1 MPLITALQI
10 ASVLIV
16 ADGAFDGAFTV
27 TVPERIGGVIEPQL
41 VAVQILPKNA
51 TFCLDLFD

>member
-1 MPLITALQI
+1 MPLITAVQV

-27 TVPERIGGVIEPQL
+27 TVREPIDGVIEPQL
-41 VAVQILPKNA
+41 VTVRILPKNK
-51 TFCLDLFD
+51 TFCLDLLD